1 MSWGEFRRLCRF
13 LVGRAFCSRRFRQVV
28 DVDLKEWYKQG
39 MHTDT
44 IICPNCKAE
53 VEVTEVL
60 AAQLRADIQR
70 QFDAEKLKQ
79 NELVAKQEADLRK
92 REVAL
97 TAAQQAVDAEVQ
109 QRLIAE
115 RGKLSEEATKKARA
129 SLSLEFQDM
138 QAQLTETKDKL
149 TQAQQSELELRKKQ
163 RELEEQKRE
172 LEVTVQ
178 RRMDEEREKIRETA
192 KRETIQ
198 ERDLKDAEKDK
209 VIGDLNKQIEE
220 LRRKSEQASQQLQGE
235 VLELELEG
243 LLRQQFPF
251 DEITP
256 VPKGIHG
263 GDVLQTV
270 RDNAGTACGTILWES
285 KRTKSWSDSWLP
297 KLRDDQRAAKAQ
309 IAIVISI
316 ELPKDV
322 TTFRFV
328 DGVWVS
334 SRACSL
340 SLASALRAGLLE
352 VAAAKRAA
360 EGRHDKMEFLY
371 GYLSGQEF
379 RHRVEGIVEAFTTLR
394 EDLETEK
401 RAIQKSWAKREK
413 QLERAVVCTSGMY
426 GDLHGII
433 GKSLPQIELLE
444 MPLAKGLQGPAEPE
458 PS

>member
-1 MSWGEFRRLCRF
+1 
-13 LVGRAFCSRRFRQVV
+13 
-28 DVDLKEWYKQG
+28 

-92 REVAL
+92 RETAL
-97 TAAQQAVDAEVQ
+97 TAAQQSIDAEVQ

-115 RGKLSEEATKKARA
+115 RGKLSEEATKKARE

-138 QAQLTETKDKL
+138 QAQLTETQGKL
-149 TQAQQSELELRKKQ
+149 EKATVSELELRKKQ
-163 RELEEQKRE
+163 RDLENEKRE
-172 LEVTVQ
+172 FEITVQ
-178 RRMDEEREKIRETA
+178 RRMDDEREKIRETA

-198 ERDLKDAEKDK
+198 ERDLKEAEKDK

-371 GYLSGQEF
+371 GYLSGPEF
-379 RHRVEGIVEAFTTLR
+379 RHRVEGIVEAFVTLK
-394 EDLETEK
+394 EDLEAEK
-401 RAIQKSWAKREK
+401 RATQRIWAKRDK
-413 QLERAVVCTSGMY
+413 QIERAITQTAGMY
-426 GDLHGII
+426 GDFNGII
-433 GKSLPQIELLE
+433 GRTLPAIESLE
-444 MPLAKGLQGPAEPE
+444 MAAIAEPKLTGTSE
-458 PS
+458 QLLDNKEITQ